1 MKRLVLMIALALL
14 YSCGLEQVDEGTH
27 SSSDGIWR
35 GPSYGKHLSGTVYA
49 AGLDYPDA
57 YDWRADTEKGKVK
70 CSMALFA
77 DGIPVLKVPV
87 GDAHEVSSD
96 IGRHRIRAGN
106 LYTDYTDGNTTVL
119 KKDGKEIARYE
130 GAEDIICMEVH
141 AGKVYSLSRPSGGEG
156 FRYRVDGSLVLER
169 SDGVPYPHLTVHQD
183 SVRFC
188 FCQSQRTAEGSQM
201 RYYQVSDG
209 IVRQVEVPEGVSR
222 VWDMMVSDGKVAMV
236 LSLPDR
242 SPVLMHDG
250 KEEYVEYLGRQKVVS
265 CTFCDSGRLSVCV
278 RCRYSGD
285 NLMSDILWT
294 ADDGWTMYRIGRTL
308 ACFHVD
314 EERCNAVINPADG
327 RDGIIFSG
335 RTASVM
341 PQGYSVFSKECMTR
355 RDSVLYVGLSSG
367 GEAPPLVWRNGA
379 ADTLRINGPLTCLR

>member
-1 MKRLVLMIALALL
+1 MKRLVMMIAAAVLC
-14 YSCGLEQVDEGTH
+14 SCGLEKVEEGTH

-49 AGLDYPDA
+49 VGLDYPDV

-70 CSMALFA
+70 CSMVLFA
-77 DGIPVLKVPV
+77 DGIPVLKIPV

-96 IGRHRIRAGN
+96 VARHRVRAGN
-106 LYTDYTDGNTTVL
+106 LYTDYTDGKTTVL
-119 KKDGKEIARYE
+119 KRDGKEFARYE
-130 GAEDIICMEVH
+130 GAEDILCMEVH
-141 AGKVYSLSRPSGGEG
+141 DGMVHSLSRPSEGKG
-156 FRYRVDGSLVLER
+156 FRYRVDGTLVLER
-169 SDGVPYPHLTVHQD
+169 SDGAPYPHLTVHQD

-188 FCQSQRTAEGSQM
+188 FSQSQRTSEGEQM

-209 IVRQVEVPEGVSR
+209 IVRQVEVPSEVTHVR
-222 VWDMMVSDGKVAMV
+222 DMIMSDGNIAMV
-236 LSLPDR
+236 VSLPGR
-242 SPVLMHDG
+242 SPVLMHDDR
-250 KEEYVEYLGRQKVVS
+250 EEYVEYLGRQKVVS
-265 CTFCDSGRLSVCV
+265 CTFCDSGRLCVCV

-308 ACFHVD
+308 ACVHVD
-314 EERCNAVINPADG
+314 EESCNAVINPADG

-335 RTASVM
+335 RTAAAV
-341 PQGYSVFSKECMTR
+341 PQGYGVFSKECMTR

-367 GEAPPLVWRNGA
+367 GEAPPLVWRNGLT
-379 ADTLRINGPLTCLR
+379 DTLRINGPLTCLR